1 MNRQAVAFIS
11 LFSLILMLSVY
22 YVTLDDNSISVIE
35 PQDHETVKVD
45 DQSVMKDQV
54 DGKLDEEI
62 LKQKEVLG
70 SNEPSEAEKSE
81 ALEKISFI
89 ESVKKSQ
96 EDLTKLLTDKGYKNL
111 VEISDSLVR
120 ITIYEESKSNELAN
134 EIMLLVYP
142 LIDSEKSVEI
152 YFG

>member
-35 PQDHETVKVD
+35 PQDHEKIDVD
-45 DQSVMKDQV
+45 DQTVMKDQV

-70 SNEPSEAEKSE
+70 SNEPSGAEKSE
-81 ALEKISFI
+81 ALEKISLI

-96 EDLTKLLTDKGYKNL
+96 EALTKLLTDKGYKNL

-120 ITIYEESKSNELAN
+120 ITIYEESKSDELAN

-142 LIDSEKSVEI
+142 LIDQEKSVEI

>member
-35 PQDHETVKVD
+35 PQDHEKIDVD
-45 DQSVMKDQV
+45 DQTVMRDQV

-70 SNEPSEAEKSE
+70 SNEPSGAEKSE
-81 ALEKISFI
+81 ALEKISLI

-96 EDLTKLLTDKGYKNL
+96 EALTKLLTDKGYKNL

-120 ITIYEESKSNELAN
+120 ITIYEESKSDELAN

-142 LIDSEKSVEI
+142 LIDQEKSVEI

>member
-1 MNRQAVAFIS
+1 MNRQAVAFVS

-35 PQDHETVKVD
+35 PQDHEKIDVD
-45 DQSVMKDQV
+45 DQTVMKDQV

-70 SNEPSEAEKSE
+70 SNEPSGAEKSE
-81 ALEKISFI
+81 ALEKISLI

-96 EDLTKLLTDKGYKNL
+96 EALTKLLTDKGYKNL

-120 ITIYEESKSNELAN
+120 ITIYEESKSDELAN

-142 LIDSEKSVEI
+142 LIDQEKSVEI